1 MIKMLSIII
10 AFLSLNIC
18 NVTSI
23 EEETFMDNVN
33 KAYDEYK
40 VVIDEETHS
49 GDVTIV
55 FGIKK
60 DDYYLSAFFL
70 NESAGNFNLQ
80 IYIDDV
86 LENTFVQEGT
96 VINAFGVEVEEAEMV
111 NVLIHH
117 DSQDFK
123 YQLDIEK
130 LIEEDGFVEGLGEI
144 KFPQNKFETDI
155 IKIIRLLIFGFAA
168 ISCCFIFV
176 IVYFYKKRKG
186 RFNNGYKERIDV
198 VNDYYEEYGDP
209 EEDAKKDIEQVN
221 KQALM
226 DRYFEE
232 YRKGDITEEE
242 LNEKL
247 KRLWWQDDKN

>member
-70 NESAGNFNLQ
+70 NESAANFNLQ

-96 VINAFGVEVEEAEMV
+96 VINAFGVEVEEDEMV

-130 LIEEDGFVEGLGEI
+130 LIEEDGFVEGFGEI

-168 ISCCFIFV
+168 ISCSFIFV